1 MKKFLLAPLIYFIL
15 IQNMVS
21 QTNGSFLFEDINRS
35 YIVYVPQQEK
45 NGEAYPLM
53 MVLHGFTQT
62 GQAIMNYSDFNTYAE
77 LYGFVAVYPNGV
89 GNSWN
94 VGVGGGSTAND
105 VGFLSALIDTLNQQ
119 IGIDLNRVYACGF
132 SNGGFMSYRL
142 ACELNDRI
150 AAIGPVA
157 GTMANA
163 AFEDCAPGKAVP
175 VMHIHGTNDFIVS
188 YNGTSSNKSVA
199 AVLDLWTQNNA
210 CNPDPEVLDLPDLVQ
225 EGSTVQQYTWSP
237 CEANTEVVHLK
248 VNGGGHT
255 WPGAVGNSGIG
266 NTNQDIIAS
275 DEIWKFVSRFNL
287 NGLTG
292 LLQPDQT
299 KKNPILHPNPASGY
313 HTTVS
318 LQGLG
323 GKKIVRLSDFYGRT
337 LRKWEFTG
345 NEQAVE
351 LSLQGLKAGTYLV
364 HITDGSLQFV
374 DKLMITP

>member
-1 MKKFLLAPLIYFIL
+1 MKKILLIVLFLQALQYSY
-15 IQNMVS
+15 S
-21 QTNGSFLFEDINRS
+21 QTNGSFVFEGINRS
-35 YIVYVPQQEK
+35 YIVYVPQERLQS
-45 NGEAYPLM
+45 APFPLM

-105 VGFLSALIDTLNQQ
+105 VGFLSALIDTLNHQF
-119 IGIDLNRVYACGF
+119 GIDLNRVYACGF

-157 GTMANA
+157 GTMTNA
-163 AFEDCAPGKAVP
+163 AFDACTPGKAVP
-175 VMHIHGTNDFIVS
+175 VIHIHGTNDFIVS

-199 AVLDLWTQNNA
+199 AVLDLWTQNND
-210 CNPDPEVLDLPDLVQ
+210 CNPEPEILDLPDLVQ

-275 DEIWKFVSRFNL
+275 DEIWKFVSRF
-287 NGLTG
+287 GLGGPTG
-292 LLQPDQT
+292 LQQTDDQKYKLQL
-299 KKNPILHPNPASGY
+299 IPNPATGGKTMLKLY
-313 HTTVS
+313 DTQGTVS
-318 LQGLG
+318 MYLTNLQGL
-323 GKKIVRLSDFYGRT
+323 T
-337 LRKWEFTG
+337 LREWKENSGHETI
-345 NEQAVE
+345 E
-351 LSLQGLKAGTYLV
+351 LSLLGLKTGAYFLFVQSDGRWFVEKLLV
-364 HITDGSLQFV
+364 LQQ
-374 DKLMITP
+374 